1 MSSDPPSEELTDP
14 FVRAM
19 KRAVEPADVWTAR
32 GVWAI
37 RLLGFAGMVYSATS
51 FGGWSQPA
59 GTALFFGSLVVVLI
73 CGVLKKLSD
82 RVERLESDVMLRDLG
97 SRKGPDRSD
106 PKD

>member
-32 GVWAI
+32 RIWAI
-37 RLLGFAGMVYSATS
+37 RILAFAGMVYSATS

-59 GTALFFGSLVVVLI
+59 GTALFFGSLVVLLV
-73 CGVLKKLSD
+73 CGELKKLWD

-97 SRKGPDRSD
+97 SRQRPEGSD
-106 PKD
+106 PED